1 MERNVPDVLAG
12 GPMTLERLSEASG
25 ARPDRLAQVLRVLYN
40 NGIFD
45 FDPATGTYRNNDAS
59 SLLRSDHWTQW
70 RNWVELYGNQ
80 MYDMARGIPE
90 STRKH
95 MTRSPAQI
103 NFETDANMFAY
114 FQEQGWVGLLHRTL
128 GGGAEAMAPGILQD
142 YPWHEL
148 DDGAS
153 LLIDVGGGGG
163 GLIATL
169 LRRYKKLRGGIYDLP
184 HVVEQAK
191 AAFHGPGAKYADV
204 AARIAPESL
213 VGGDFFDS
221 VPPSET
227 YVMKWCLHDW
237 KDPEAV
243 KILSNIRRAMV
254 TGPKSRLV
262 VMETILSDGQAQ
274 RLSRYGDVHM
284 MMTANGQERTEAHW
298 RDLVQQAGWEVR
310 KIYHLRNAWVK
321 AIELLPSAE
330 VQAGNREVRHLRSQH
345 DWIKASMG
353 SLLHCP
359 VNQVKESM
367 RILDSGT
374 ADGMFSFPPPL
385 PSPPLFGPQ

>member
-1 MERNVPDVLAG
+1 MERNIPDVLAG

-25 ARPDRLAQVLRVLYN
+25 ARPDRLEQVLRVLYN

-45 FDPATGTYRNNDAS
+45 FDQTTGMYSNNDTS
-59 SLLRSDHWTQW
+59 TLLRSDHWTQW

-148 DDGAS
+148 DDDAS

-169 LRRYKKLRGGIYDLP
+169 LRRYKKLRGGVYDLP

-191 AAFHGPGAKYADV
+191 AAFHVPGAKYADV
-204 AARIAPESL
+204 GDRIAPESL
-213 VGGDFFDS
+213 IGGDFFDS

-243 KILSNIRRAMV
+243 KILSNIRRAIV
-254 TGPKSRLV
+254 TGPKSRLI

-274 RLSRYGDVHM
+274 RLSRYGDIHM

-310 KIYHLRNAWVK
+310 KIYSLRNAWVK
-321 AIELLPSAE
+321 AIELLPSTE
-330 VQAGNREVRHLRSQH
+330 VDAGNREVRHLCSQH

-374 ADGMFSFPPPL
+374 ADGMF
-385 PSPPLFGPQ
+385 